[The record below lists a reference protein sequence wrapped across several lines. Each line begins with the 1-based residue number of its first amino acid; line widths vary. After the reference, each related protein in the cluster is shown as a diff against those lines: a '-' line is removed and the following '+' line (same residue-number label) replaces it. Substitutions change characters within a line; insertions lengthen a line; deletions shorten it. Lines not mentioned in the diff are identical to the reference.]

1 MYPVNKPSNTK
12 RPLSDLTV
20 DAQPSQALKINKDAS
35 PSAPILPSNAQ
46 FTDITPEDFKEFDRI
61 AKEYFEKKSPKKI
74 QLTDEIY
81 SDDFLKELESI
92 EKEHIQ
98 KKAPLQPVPVPQ
110 LTPQYQ
116 HSRAKKAPE
125 NNNCKVE
132 LIKKNRK
139 LQKLLNDLID
149 SARERILITT
159 ESVGFIPDEILDAL
173 RDACDR
179 GVKIWIVSNKP
190 LSEQKCDF
198 LEEQGISCEEL
209 NIHGKHLI
217 VDKRCAVIGSANWLN
232 LSDEDVELD
241 DHVIKISRNKD
252 YVDKI
257 WRWTFAKIISY
268 RKVSIAKMNDEP
280 LPYVEHNKPHL
291 ELPINNSS
299 RILLL
304 TTLQQHNDYLKFIC
318 RDAKKSITIYSPFIS
333 IANAK
338 KRLDLIAEVIKKD
351 VKLCIVLNE
360 YDLIDNKRDKYQVIS
375 DFIKHHPKLKDLTT
389 ITPHKGFHRKTLMID
404 CETDNPTLSE
414 GSFNW
419 LSSAMSTESEF
430 HNQDT
435 SLVIQGPIVR
445 NLVKEKPR
453 RLRH

>member
-1 MYPVNKPSNTK
+1 MYQINKPLNFK
-12 RPLSDLTV
+12 RPSSELRRDV
-20 DAQPSQALKINKDAS
+20 QQSQVLKTNKDAS
-35 PSAPILPSNAQ
+35 PSAPILPSNVQ
-46 FTDITPEDFKEFDRI
+46 FGDITPEDFGELDRI
-61 AKEYFEKKSPKKI
+61 EKEYLEKKSLQKI

-81 SDDFLKELESI
+81 PDDFLRELDRI
-92 EKEHIQ
+92 EQEHIQ

-116 HSRAKKAPE
+116 HSKAKKIPE
-125 NNNCKVE
+125 KNNCKVE

-139 LQKLLNDLID
+139 LQKLFNNLID

-217 VDKRCAVIGSANWLN
+217 VDKHYAVIGSANWLSF
-232 LSDEDVELD
+232 SDEDANLD
-241 DHVIKISRNKD
+241 DHAIKISRNKN

-257 WRWTFAKIISY
+257 WRWTFAKIINY
-268 RKVSIAKMNDEP
+268 RKIFISKMNDEP
-280 LPYVEHNKPHL
+280 LPNIEHNKSHL
-291 ELPINNSS
+291 ELSINSS
-299 RILLL
+299 SRFLLL
-304 TTLQQHNDYLKFIC
+304 TTLEQHNDYLKFIC
-318 RDAKKSITIYSPFIS
+318 GGAKKSIEIYSPFIS

-338 KRLDLIAEVIKKD
+338 KRLNLISDVIKKD

-360 YDLIDNKRDKYQVIS
+360 YDLIDNTHDKYHVIS
-375 DFIKHHPKLKDLTT
+375 EFIKRHPKLKDITT
-389 ITPHKGFHRKTLMID
+389 ITPHRGFHRKTLIVD
-404 CETDNPTLSE
+404 SETDNPTLSE

-419 LSSAMSTESEF
+419 LSSAMSIESDF

-435 SLVIQGPIVR
+435 SLVIQGPVVR
-445 NLVKEKPR
+445 DLVKDKRR